1 MVVCNTSATYTQH
14 TYILFVAHLLQI
26 CKNGRVYIDEV
37 LYEFSLPQEPGWTPV
52 NIPTSMYRRIEK
64 MLKRKFKGDYGKQ
77 KGVPEFVREALRNRL
92 LELGAY
98 DEDDD
103 EAEDVSS
110 NGD

>member
-1 MVVCNTSATYTQH
+1 
-14 TYILFVAHLLQI
+14 
-26 CKNGRVYIDEV
+26 
-37 LYEFSLPQEPGWTPV
+37 
-52 NIPTSMYRRIEK
+52 